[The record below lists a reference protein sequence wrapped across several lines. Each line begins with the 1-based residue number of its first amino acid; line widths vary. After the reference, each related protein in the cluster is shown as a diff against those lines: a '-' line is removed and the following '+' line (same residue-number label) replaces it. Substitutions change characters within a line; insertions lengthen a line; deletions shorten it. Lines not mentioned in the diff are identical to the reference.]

1 MLKKFLIGA
10 AAALALTAGATF
22 VAPNEAKAEGGVRVG
37 GDWGYVEIGGN
48 RGYGS
53 YSHGGYGN
61 APYGYGSGYGYG
73 SAAYNYDTYR
83 PYKPKRR
90 SYRRAYNQPHCTT
103 RYRKKR
109 IRYWDEYNGC
119 WEYKVVRRPYQV
131 CH

>member
-1 MLKKFLIGA
+1 MLKTFLIGA
-10 AAALALTAGATF
+10 AAALALTAGSAF
-22 VAPNEAKAEGGVRVG
+22 FAPSQANAEGGVRVG
-37 GDWGYVEIGGN
+37 GDWGYIEIGGN
-48 RGYGS
+48 RGYGA
-53 YSHGGYGN
+53 YSHGGRGY
-61 APYGYGSGYGYG
+61 APYGYG
-73 SAAYNYDTYR
+73 SAAYGYDTYR
-83 PYKPKRR
+83 PHKPARH